1 MDQSVLNT
9 LRKFTFFFLPFV
21 YVLLSVAHSLSY
33 IAPKDDE
40 GYEHA
45 LTILRL
51 EHELEEILKYVSV
64 MISSLFNLD
73 LFLIFILICRR
84 EAQVAQLTK
93 DRDAY
98 IRAKKEIKIKT
109 DAVDVHLAGFARVRC
124 SCLPP
129 PPSFTLVVLF
139 KRLTMLHKPD
149 RQCCRLKGQRRCRCP
164 CSFSF
169 RSFDIMIIRKPKL
182 PVAFTARKNYTQ
194 HFLYTRPYP
203 ESNPTGDHV

>member
-1 MDQSVLNT
+1 M
-9 LRKFTFFFLPFV
+9 
-21 YVLLSVAHSLSY
+21 AHSLSC

-124 SCLPP
+124 SYSPPP
-129 PPSFTLVVLF
+129 PPSPLPPILY
-139 KRLTMLHKPD
+139 P
-149 RQCCRLKGQRRCRCP
+149 RRVIQTIDNA
-164 CSFSF
+164 S
-169 RSFDIMIIRKPKL
+169 
-182 PVAFTARKNYTQ
+182 Q
-194 HFLYTRPYP
+194 TRPP
-203 ESNPTGDHV
+203 ML

>member
-1 MDQSVLNT
+1 M
-9 LRKFTFFFLPFV
+9 
-21 YVLLSVAHSLSY
+21 AHSLSY

-109 DAVDVHLAGFARVRC
+109 DAVDRK
-124 SCLPP
+124 S
-129 PPSFTLVVLF
+129 VV
-139 KRLTMLHKPD
+139 
-149 RQCCRLKGQRRCRCP
+149 
-164 CSFSF
+164 
-169 RSFDIMIIRKPKL
+169 
-182 PVAFTARKNYTQ
+182 
-194 HFLYTRPYP
+194 
-203 ESNPTGDHV
+203 

>member
-1 MDQSVLNT
+1 M
-9 LRKFTFFFLPFV
+9 
-21 YVLLSVAHSLSY
+21 AHSLSY

-129 PPSFTLVVLF
+129 PILYP
-139 KRLTMLHKPD
+139 
-149 RQCCRLKGQRRCRCP
+149 RRVIQTIDNA
-164 CSFSF
+164 S
-169 RSFDIMIIRKPKL
+169 
-182 PVAFTARKNYTQ
+182 Q
-194 HFLYTRPYP
+194 TRPP
-203 ESNPTGDHV
+203 ML

>member
-1 MDQSVLNT
+1 M
-9 LRKFTFFFLPFV
+9 
-21 YVLLSVAHSLSY
+21 AHSLSY

-124 SCLPP
+124 SCLLPILYP
-129 PPSFTLVVLF
+129 
-139 KRLTMLHKPD
+139 
-149 RQCCRLKGQRRCRCP
+149 RRVIQTIDNA
-164 CSFSF
+164 S
-169 RSFDIMIIRKPKL
+169 
-182 PVAFTARKNYTQ
+182 Q
-194 HFLYTRPYP
+194 TRPP
-203 ESNPTGDHV
+203 ML